1 MTAHF
6 SGRQFGWAAAW
17 RISLFLGVAFGLPLG
32 LCFLDRLNGAA
43 VTFAEAIAP
52 ITQSPIG
59 VSLYL
64 LFVLSLIRP
73 SWRRMRALG
82 LPGWSGL
89 AVPLLLFADVPY
101 LIVKP
106 GSSAFGTSVGSLG
119 GNVPLYIAMAL
130 GLIAA
135 MTFLRAPA
143 EGQRPFGRFGL
154 AGKGALLMLAFVVF
168 FLAQL
173 IVSANLMRYFQP
185 RLEAGDPSV
194 GWFLSF
200 LKNSYWLFVINPY
213 ACFTFVALLAWCVVL
228 SRRQTTPPSHSA
240 TS

>member
-6 SGRQFGWAAAW
+6 SGRQFGRTAAW
-17 RISLFLGVAFGLPLG
+17 RIGLFLGVAFGIPLG
-32 LCFLDRLNGAA
+32 LCFLDRFNGST
-43 VTFAEAIAP
+43 VTFAEAIAL

-89 AVPLLLFADVPY
+89 AVPFLLFADVPY

-106 GSSAFGTSVGSLG
+106 GSSVFGTSVGSLG
-119 GNVPLYIAMAL
+119 GNVPLYITMAL

-143 EGQRPFGRFGL
+143 EGQRPFGRFGF
-154 AGKGALLMLAFVVF
+154 AGKGALLMLAYVVF

-173 IVSANLMRYFQP
+173 IVSANLMTHFRP
-185 RLEAGDPSV
+185 RLEEGDPSV

-200 LKNSYWLFVINPY
+200 VINSYWLFVINPY
-213 ACFTFVALLAWCVVL
+213 ACLAFVALLAWGVVM
-228 SRRQTTPPSHSA
+228 SRRQTTPPSRSA